1 MKLSILQHISDQQGD
16 TTQKT
21 NVKLVE
27 RDGLLFIQGK
37 LENNIENIIQE
48 VREERNYKI
57 TRVSQN
63 EVFQQALK
71 LFLPTLPSKKK
82 LSDHPAFGSWKN
94 KNIESLDYQ
103 IALRE
108 EWIKK

>member
-1 MKLSILQHISDQQGD
+1 MQATIEISEEQAQA
-16 TTQKT
+16 
-21 NVKLVE
+21 L
-27 RDGLLFIQGK
+27 IQYC
-37 LENNIENIIQE
+37 Q
-48 VREERNYKI
+48 I
-57 TRVSQN
+57 TRISQN

-94 KNIESLDYQ
+94 KNIDSLEHQ

-108 EWIKK
+108 E

>member
-1 MKLSILQHISDQQGD
+1 MQATIEISEEQAQTLMQYCQITHI
-16 TTQKT
+16 
-21 NVKLVE
+21 
-27 RDGLLFIQGK
+27 
-37 LENNIENIIQE
+37 
-48 VREERNYKI
+48 
-57 TRVSQN
+57 SQN
-63 EVFQQALK
+63 EAFQQALK

-108 EWIKK
+108 EWGN